1 MNRLKYEWRTFI
13 KEYGW
18 KMLLDSFFGGLVFAT
33 IVFIP
38 VFVILGE
45 LISVFMHLKYFL
57 FVLVTLGVMAYFW
70 IINRLTL
77 QALQMKKKEHVSHP
91 EYLIHI
97 HALVWMGIAL
107 VAGVIFIVL
116 LIPILWV

>member
-1 MNRLKYEWRTFI
+1 MNRLKYEWLTFI

-18 KMLLDSFFGGLVFAT
+18 KALLDAFFGGLVFST

-45 LISVFMHLKYFL
+45 LISVFMHLKYYL
-57 FVLVTLGVMAYFW
+57 FALVTLGVMAYFFL
-70 IINRLTL
+70 INKLTL

-91 EYLIHI
+91 EYLIRI

-107 VAGVIFIVL
+107 LFGIIFMVV